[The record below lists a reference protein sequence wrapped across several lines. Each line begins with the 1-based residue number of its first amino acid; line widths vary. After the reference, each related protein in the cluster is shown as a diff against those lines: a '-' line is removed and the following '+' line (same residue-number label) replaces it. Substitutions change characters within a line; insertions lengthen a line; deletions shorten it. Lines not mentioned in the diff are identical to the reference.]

1 MIKMKVFFCF
11 RSFFCFFCF
20 FKPIPQSDSF
30 RGDHPRPCLRGSQ
43 HSQNTPVANAK
54 NKFVQF
60 PLSKLSFCY
69 GPCILFTRNDL
80 LQKYLNH
87 GLLEHF
93 HEIKRLSVLLKTV
106 ISSLL
111 LLLLLTISLFT
122 KISITVSR
130 QLVPIILMRNIT
142 CYGILM
148 YGGRCTYNFEK
159 RLFLYKLCSSF
170 IIPPVCPFAVS
181 FVAEYWETLE

>member
-1 MIKMKVFFCF
+1 MTKMNVFLFQKLF
-11 RSFFCFFCF
+11 LFFVYF
-20 FKPIPQSDSF
+20 FKPISQSDSF

-54 NKFVQF
+54 NRFVQF
-60 PLSKLSFCY
+60 PLPKLSFCY
-69 GPCILFTRNDL
+69 GPCILYTRNDSL
-80 LQKYLNH
+80 RKYLNH

-93 HEIKRLSVLLKTV
+93 HEIKTLSVLLKTV

-111 LLLLLTISLFT
+111 LLLLTISLFT
-122 KISITVSR
+122 EISITVSR

-142 CYGILM
+142 CCSILM
-148 YGGRCTYNFEK
+148 YGGRRTYNFEK
-159 RLFLYKLCSSF
+159 RLFSYKLYSSF

-181 FVAEYWETLE
+181 FVAEYWEALE